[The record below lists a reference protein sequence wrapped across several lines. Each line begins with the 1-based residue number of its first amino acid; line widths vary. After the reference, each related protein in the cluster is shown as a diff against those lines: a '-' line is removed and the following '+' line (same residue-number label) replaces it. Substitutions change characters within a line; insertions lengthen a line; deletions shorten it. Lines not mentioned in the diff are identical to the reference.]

1 MSRTMR
7 MVAFMTLGMGLKS
20 KRLDETPKRKNLLKR
35 DWEQTGNIHILFNVT
50 IYCRSNATLTKDQ
63 EPIVLF

>member
-50 IYCRSNATLTKDQ
+50 IYCRFNAILTKDQ